1 MWLIIMLF
9 VSLNYANPVQHGE
22 WDSLVKK
29 HVAQD
34 GMVDYAGFLKDKKAL
49 QHYVDYLSTHQPTAK
64 WSKNEKLAY
73 WINAYNAFTVKLIVD
88 HYPIKSIKDIKKGIP
103 FVNSVWDIP
112 FIPMGKE
119 KVDLNYI
126 EHSILRKEFKDPR
139 IHAAINCAS
148 FSCPLLRN
156 EAYTAHQ
163 IDGQLEDAMRKF
175 INDPQR
181 NQIEKSSVK
190 ISKIFSWFSGDF
202 KLNGASV
209 IDYLNKYAKKSIDYN
224 AKMDYLDYDW
234 DLNGIENKRRQAAK
248 SFKK

>member
-1 MWLIIMLF
+1 MWLYIVFFTFLGGT
-9 VSLNYANPVQHGE
+9 NPVQHAE
-22 WDSLVKK
+22 WNLLLKK
-29 HVAQD
+29 HVTQD
-34 GMVDYAGFLKDKKAL
+34 GMVDYQGFLKDKKQL
-49 QHYVDYLSTHQPTAK
+49 QVYLDKLSANKPTSK
-64 WSKNEKLAY
+64 WSKSEKLAY

-103 FVNSVWDIP
+103 FINSVWDIP
-112 FIPMGKE
+112 FIPLGKE

-126 EHSILRKEFKDPR
+126 EHSILRKEFMDPR

-163 IDGQLEDAMRKF
+163 IDEQLEDAMRKF

-181 NQIEKSSVK
+181 NQLDKSSVK

-202 KLNGASV
+202 RINGASV
-209 IDYLNKYAKKSIDYN
+209 IDYLNKYAKKRVQQN
-224 AKMDYLDYDW
+224 AKVEYLSYQW
-234 DLNGIENKRRQAAK
+234 ELNEAV
-248 SFKK
+248 KK

>member
-1 MWLIIMLF
+1 MWLFIILF
-9 VSLNYANPVQHGE
+9 TFLGDINPVQHGE
-22 WDSLVKK
+22 WDALVKK

-34 GMVDYAGFLKDKKAL
+34 GMVDYAGFVKDKKVL
-49 QHYVDYLSTHQPTAK
+49 QHYLDYLSTHQPTAK
-64 WSKNEKLAY
+64 WSKSEKLAY
-73 WINAYNAFTVKLIVD
+73 WINVYNAFTVKLIVD
-88 HYPIKSIKDIKKGIP
+88 HYPVKSIKDIKKGIP
-103 FVNSVWDIP
+103 FINSVWDIP

-163 IDGQLEDAMRKF
+163 IDEQLEDAMRKF
-175 INDPQR
+175 VNDSQR
-181 NQIEKSSVK
+181 NQVDKSSVK

-202 KLNGASV
+202 RLNGASV
-209 IDYLNKYAKKSIDYN
+209 IDYLNKYAKKSIDSN

-234 DLNGIENKRRQAAK
+234 ELNGIENKRRQAAK